1 MSTWKFLLI
10 TFGCKVNQYETQSL
24 REAWQKLGGV
34 ECSTPAE
41 ADAIC
46 VNSCAITSKGERDAR
61 NAVFRLRR
69 EAPKARLILTGCAAR
84 LFADYQPRPNATWAA
99 PDLLIAQEHKD
110 LLLQGPW
117 VTPSVALRNLAS
129 GFGQP
134 AKGIVAETAEAETA
148 VANTAVA
155 KTAVVEAAVAEADV
169 AKTAQKSL
177 SVPTETALTTGHKAS
192 PAGQPQAFPP
202 FTISTFK
209 RARPVLKVQDGCAH
223 RCTYCIVPLTRGR
236 PHSRPAEDIIAEAR
250 RLLEAGHVEIMI
262 SGINL
267 GQYGRGNEQMGD
279 FWDLLRTL
287 DAALKP
293 DFSGKARFRISSLEP
308 GQLNE
313 RGLDTIRGCALLCP
327 HLHISLQHG
336 SQSVLKRMG
345 RGHYTAAM
353 LEKAVTALAD
363 HWPVMGLG
371 ADIIA
376 GFPGET
382 EDDVQE
388 LLALIER
395 LPLTY
400 AHVFPYSRRP
410 GTAAERFDGQV
421 PNALKLE
428 RAARI
433 RQAVAQKQHAFL
445 EAQLALPRMLLA
457 ADVSGAGHD
466 THHRAPQQIKGVNE
480 YYATCF
486 MRRQP
491 SAVNEPSPHSSAAQ
505 PGTGLL
511 PVRPVAVTEK
521 GLLVEELPPGDEH
534 DQAQAV
540 AHRNKAD

>member
-1 MSTWKFLLI
+1 MSTWKFLLV

-24 REAWQKLGGV
+24 REAWQKLDGV
-34 ECSTPAE
+34 ECSSPAE
-41 ADAIC
+41 ADVIC

-84 LFADYQPRPNATWAA
+84 LFADYKPRPGATWAA

-110 LLLQGPW
+110 TLLQGPW
-117 VTPSVALRNLAS
+117 VTPSFALRSLTPASEEPSKQLAEKV
-129 GFGQP
+129 
-134 AKGIVAETAEAETA
+134 AAETAQENSS
-148 VANTAVA
+148 VAAGPASTVA
-155 KTAVVEAAVAEADV
+155 REVSA
-169 AKTAQKSL
+169 
-177 SVPTETALTTGHKAS
+177 
-192 PAGQPQAFPP
+192 PARQQAFPP
-202 FTISTFK
+202 FVISTFK

-267 GQYGRGNEQMGD
+267 GQYGRGNEHMGD
-279 FWDLLRTL
+279 FWDLLRRL
-287 DAALKP
+287 DAALAP
-293 DFSGKARFRISSLEP
+293 EFADQARFRISSLEP

-313 RGLDTIRGCALLCP
+313 RGLDIIRGCRLLCP

-353 LEKAVTALAD
+353 LEKAVMSLAA

-395 LPLTY
+395 LPLSY

-410 GTAAERFDGQV
+410 GTAAERFGQQV

-433 RQAVAQKQHAFL
+433 RQAVAQKQRGFL
-445 EAQLALPRMLLA
+445 DAQLSLPHMLLA
-457 ADVSGAGHD
+457 ADVSGTGHN
-466 THHRAPQQIKGVNE
+466 TPQQRAARQIKGVNE
-480 YYATCF
+480 YYAACF
-486 MRRQP
+486 MNPRTRSGNESSQP
-491 SAVNEPSPHSSAAQ
+491 SPVLQ
-505 PGTGLL
+505 PNTGLL
-511 PVRPVAVTEK
+511 AVRPVAVTDK
-521 GLLVEELPPGDEH
+521 GLLVEELPLGNKH
-534 DQAQAV
+534 D
-540 AHRNKAD
+540 